1 MNLNETA
8 RRTVIQN
15 NEGSLIT
22 EHIPPSSK
30 GLRKKVSIF
39 RQKIFSFKYSKIQK
53 QAGGLFEMSSAFEVV
68 RDRMQIFNVQK
79 RQ

>member
-15 NEGSLIT
+15 NEESLTT

-30 GLRKKVSIF
+30 GLRKTVSIF
-39 RQKIFSFKYSKIQK
+39 CQKIFSFKYLKIQK
-53 QAGGLFEMSSAFEVV
+53 QAGGLFEMSSPFEVV

-79 RQ
+79 RR